1 MSKTIR
7 SQGLL
12 ALGKKIS
19 EVRIGRGMSQRQFAS
34 AYGYRQSFIA
44 KVEQGL
50 RRLDAV
56 ELVVFARSIDVEP
69 AMLLRV
75 VEEATPI
82 DTRF

>member
-12 ALGKKIS
+12 ALGKKIAD
-19 EVRIGRGMSQRQFAS
+19 VRTSRGMSQRQFAL

-56 ELVVFARSIDVEP
+56 VLVIFARSIEVEP
-69 AMLLRV
+69 ALLLRV

-82 DTRF
+82 GSRF